1 MDILYTHTH
10 KQLEEVDIK
19 IDIYLKDVSTMESQ
33 GPEDFIVKSYK
44 IHKEERISF
53 YTKSQGN
60 LPEITFLSKW

>member
-1 MDILYTHTH
+1 M
-10 KQLEEVDIK
+10 K
-19 IDIYLKDVSTMESQ
+19 SQ